1 MFDINLNDYDYELP
15 ASRIANFPLE
25 ERANSKLL
33 FVEKKSGKIQHR
45 VFRELPDL
53 IPENSFLL
61 VNSSKVISARIFVQ
75 KATGAKVEILC
86 VEPVEPS
93 IDPQIAMTA
102 KAYCIWNCIIGGKK
116 IKENSELFLKNDK
129 LTFTAK
135 IISKN
140 EQNAVVK
147 FEWNEDISFS
157 ELLTKIG
164 HIPLPPY
171 IKREDIESDKERYQT
186 VYAEYEGS
194 VAAPTAG
201 LHFTD
206 DVLKKIKNR
215 NIEIANL
222 ILHVGP
228 GTFKPIDTDNIAE
241 HDMHSE
247 MIIINRDTLQNIV
260 NAIQEN
266 KYIIATGTTSMRT
279 IESLYWLG
287 VKNINSEIF
296 QDKLE
301 QWDCYNLEQTIS
313 PVQSFQKI
321 IDYMNLMKI
330 DNLSFRTS
338 LLIVPGY
345 KFKIVK
351 GLITN
356 FHLPKSTLILLVAAF
371 IGKELWQKSY
381 KEAMENEYRF
391 LSYGDSS
398 LLLT

>member
-1 MFDINLNDYDYELP
+1 
-15 ASRIANFPLE
+15 
-25 ERANSKLL
+25 
-33 FVEKKSGKIQHR
+33 
-45 VFRELPDL
+45 
-53 IPENSFLL
+53 
-61 VNSSKVISARIFVQ
+61 
-75 KATGAKVEILC
+75 
-86 VEPVEPS
+86 
-93 IDPQIAMTA
+93 
-102 KAYCIWNCIIGGKK
+102 
-116 IKENSELFLKNDK
+116 
-129 LTFTAK
+129 
-135 IISKN
+135 
-140 EQNAVVK
+140 
-147 FEWNEDISFS
+147 
-157 ELLTKIG
+157 
-164 HIPLPPY
+164 
-171 IKREDIESDKERYQT
+171 
-186 VYAEYEGS
+186 
-194 VAAPTAG
+194 
-201 LHFTD
+201 
-206 DVLKKIKNR
+206 
-215 NIEIANL
+215 
-222 ILHVGP
+222 
-228 GTFKPIDTDNIAE
+228 
-241 HDMHSE
+241 MHNE
-247 MIIINRDTLQNIV
+247 MIIINRETLQNIV
-260 NAIQEN
+260 NAIKAD

-296 QDKLE
+296 CNNLE

-345 KFKIVK
+345 NFKIVK